1 MLEESEA
8 LLDDAVEAE
17 APSSVARDE
26 AARAASAYLEEARR
40 AERAATR
47 KILTFYPAT
56 SDRMTAFSRQ
66 KCHETRAAVKPSLPF
81 LEWLASSSSPGWQLR
96 GALDLGDEEPGAI
109 TGEEM
114 RGKKKR
120 KTSSSREDGS
130 GGEEEEEERAGDAPA
145 PAPPLVDAVAETAA
159 TSVEETTVIDT
170 MIVEEME
177 NEENT
182 EEKQKDVEA
191 EEEETRER
199 MVLKTDS
206 GTEVDLAKLKSAAD
220 VAPEMGGYLKKLQ
233 HQLSILLGG
242 GSRSSD

>member
-1 MLEESEA
+1 MKGYEEKA
-8 LLDDAVEAE
+8 FV
-17 APSSVARDE
+17 
-26 AARAASAYLEEARR
+26 AARGETIGFFLREEEILRT
-40 AERAATR
+40 ATGGGEGG
-47 KILTFYPAT
+47 AT
-56 SDRMTAFSRQ
+56 TTKR
-66 KCHETRAAVKPSLPF
+66 EV
-81 LEWLASSSSPGWQLR
+81 SSGE
-96 GALDLGDEEPGAI
+96 GGGGGGDENGRKVER
-109 TGEEM
+109 GEEM
-114 RGKKKR
+114 VGA
-120 KTSSSREDGS
+120 DV
-130 GGEEEEEERAGDAPA
+130 AP
-145 PAPPLVDAVAETAA
+145 LL
-159 TSVEETTVIDT
+159 VEETTVIET